1 MSTLYDEDSSGFY
14 NNDDTD
20 YSQLDMSDYKFNIN
34 ESRKREKKLQEEIAL
49 LRKMLRYIN
58 LFNYIHFLICFYL
71 IIIYINILKKIV
83 FKKILKRH

>member
-20 YSQLDMSDYKFNIN
+20 YSQLDMSDYKFNNN
-34 ESRKREKKLQEEIAL
+34 ESKKREKKLQEEIAL

-58 LFNYIHFLICFYL
+58 LFNYIHYLICFYL

-83 FKKILKRH
+83 FKKILKKH